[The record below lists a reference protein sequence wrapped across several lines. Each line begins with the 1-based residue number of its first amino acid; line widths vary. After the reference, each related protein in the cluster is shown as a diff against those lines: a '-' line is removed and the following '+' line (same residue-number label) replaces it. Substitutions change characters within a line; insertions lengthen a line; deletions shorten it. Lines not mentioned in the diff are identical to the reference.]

1 MRKFT
6 LRLCTCFV
14 QFSMCI
20 GVAHATP
27 GTDDNCYVAAGKR
40 YNIDPVLIFSIAA
53 HESTF
58 NVKAAN
64 FANNNGTSDHGLM
77 QINSV
82 WLPVL
87 KKQYGASLSDLY
99 DPCYNIHVGSWILR
113 QAFNKWGYSWRSVGA
128 YNVGFKES
136 AEKEKLRVSY
146 ANKIYSKYKYYCGVY
161 RCTGTFRM
169 Y

>member
-1 MRKFT
+1 MRKT
-6 LRLCTCFV
+6 GLRLCANCVFFWGAM
-14 QFSMCI
+14 QAAFAAS
-20 GVAHATP
+20 
-27 GTDDNCYVAAGKR
+27 GTHENCYVAAGKR

-58 NVKAAN
+58 RVNAVN

-77 QINSV
+77 QINSF

-87 KKQYGASLSDLY
+87 KKKYGADLADLY

-113 QAFNKWGYSWRSVGA
+113 QAFNKWGYTWRAVGA
-128 YNVGFKES
+128 YNVGFKETS
-136 AEKEKLRVSY
+136 EKEILRVRY

-169 Y
+169 H